1 MRKIKMVTAIAMSA
15 AMIIGLTACGGG
27 GGAAAPAASSE
38 SSAPEAEADNSG
50 GDAAASADG
59 LKITLIMSQRDE
71 FLSSLEAG
79 AKKKAEELG
88 VNLITQDAN
97 QDESKQ
103 IQYVQ
108 AAAADGQSVVIVNPI
123 NPSACQSIVD
133 AAGDMSV
140 VFVNRVP
147 DDLSVLTDKA
157 VYVGSDEHTSGKF
170 QGDFLGKYFND
181 KGQTEIKYI
190 LLRGIEGQTST
201 TLRTESVM
209 KALEDNGI
217 TATETY
223 AKSCLYD
230 RTEALNQMTNIL
242 ADASKEF
249 DCIISNNDS
258 MALGAIEALTS
269 AGREID
275 FPIVG
280 IDATADGRQAIRDG
294 SLAMS
299 VFQDPNGQGG
309 GSVQAAVNLANGDA
323 LNANTDFE
331 VDSETGHILWV
342 PFEEV
347 TPDNV
352 DEYENR

>member
-1 MRKIKMVTAIAMSA
+1 MKLFATLAVTAAMVL
-15 AMIIGLTACGGG
+15 GLAACGGGSSAAPAATDSGSTG
-27 GGAAAPAASSE
+27 GGAAA
-38 SSAPEAEADNSG
+38 G
-50 GDAAASADG
+50 GE
-59 LKITLIMSQRDE
+59 KITLIMSQRDE

-79 AKKKAEELG
+79 AKKAAGELG
-88 VNLITQDAN
+88 VNLVTQDAN

-108 AAAADGQSVVIVNPI
+108 AAAADGQKAIIVNPI
-123 NPSACQSIVD
+123 NPSACQSIID
-133 AAGDMSV
+133 AAGDMKV

-147 DDLSVLTDKA
+147 DDTSILNENA

-170 QGDFLGKYFND
+170 QGDFLAKYFNE
-181 KGQTEIKYI
+181 KGQKDIKYI

-201 TLRTESVM
+201 TLRSESVLQ
-209 KALEDNGI
+209 ALADNGI
-217 TATETY
+217 NATETY

-230 RTEALNQMTNIL
+230 RTEALNQMGNIL

-249 DCIISNNDS
+249 DCIICNNDS
-258 MALGAIEALTS
+258 MALGAIEACTQ
-269 AGREID
+269 AGRTID

-280 IDATADGRQAIRDG
+280 IDATADGRQAIKDG
-294 SLAMS
+294 TLAMS

-309 GSVQAAVNLANGDA
+309 GAVAAA
-323 LNANTDFE
+323 LNLINGAALNENTDFE
-331 VDSETGHILWV
+331 VDETGFILWV

-352 DEYENR
+352 ADYDNR

>member
-1 MRKIKMVTAIAMSA
+1 MKKMKLFATLAVTAAMVLSLA
-15 AMIIGLTACGGG
+15 ACGGG
-27 GGAAAPAASSE
+27 SSAAPAATDSGSASTGEAAAPAA
-38 SSAPEAEADNSG
+38 G
-50 GDAAASADG
+50 GE
-59 LKITLIMSQRDE
+59 KITLIMSQRDE

-79 AKKKAEELG
+79 AKKAAAELG
-88 VNLITQDAN
+88 VNLVTQDAN

-108 AAAADGQSVVIVNPI
+108 AAAADGQKAVIVNPI
-123 NPSACQSIVD
+123 NPSACQSIID
-133 AAGDMSV
+133 AAGDMKV

-147 DDLSVLTDKA
+147 DDTSILNENA

-170 QGDFLGKYFND
+170 QGDFLAKYFND
-181 KGQTEIKYI
+181 KGQKDIKYI

-201 TLRTESVM
+201 TLRSESVL
-209 KALEDNGI
+209 KALADNGI
-217 TATETY
+217 NATETY

-230 RTEALNQMTNIL
+230 RTEALNQMGNIL

-249 DCIISNNDS
+249 DCIICNNDS
-258 MALGAIEALTS
+258 MALGAIEACTQ
-269 AGREID
+269 AGRTID

-280 IDATADGRQAIRDG
+280 IDATADGRQAIKDG
-294 SLAMS
+294 TLAMS

-309 GSVQAAVNLANGDA
+309 GAVAAALNLINGDA
-323 LNANTDFE
+323 LNANTNFE
-331 VDSETGHILWV
+331 VDETGFILWV

-352 DEYENR
+352 ADYDNR

>member
-1 MRKIKMVTAIAMSA
+1 MKKMKLFATLAVTAAMVL
-15 AMIIGLTACGGG
+15 GLAACGGGSSAAPAATDSGSTG
-27 GGAAAPAASSE
+27 GGAAA
-38 SSAPEAEADNSG
+38 G
-50 GDAAASADG
+50 GE
-59 LKITLIMSQRDE
+59 KITLIMSQRDE

-79 AKKKAEELG
+79 AKKAAGELG
-88 VNLITQDAN
+88 VNLVTQDAN

-108 AAAADGQSVVIVNPI
+108 AAAADGQKAIIVNPI
-123 NPSACQSIVD
+123 NPSACQSIID
-133 AAGDMSV
+133 AAGDMKV

-147 DDLSVLTDKA
+147 DDTSILNENA

-170 QGDFLGKYFND
+170 QGDFLAKYFNE
-181 KGQTEIKYI
+181 KGQKDIKYI

-201 TLRTESVM
+201 TLRSESVLQ
-209 KALEDNGI
+209 ALADNGI
-217 TATETY
+217 NATETY

-230 RTEALNQMTNIL
+230 RTEALNQMGNIL

-249 DCIISNNDS
+249 DCIICNNDS
-258 MALGAIEALTS
+258 MALGAIEACTQ
-269 AGREID
+269 AGRTID

-280 IDATADGRQAIRDG
+280 IDATADGRQAIKDG
-294 SLAMS
+294 TLAMS

-309 GSVQAAVNLANGDA
+309 GAVAAA
-323 LNANTDFE
+323 LNLINGKPLNEGTSFE
-331 VDSETGHILWV
+331 VDETGFILWV

-352 DEYENR
+352 AEYDNR

>member
-1 MRKIKMVTAIAMSA
+1 MKKMKLFATLAVTAAMVL
-15 AMIIGLTACGGG
+15 GLAACGGGSSAAPAATDSGSTG
-27 GGAAAPAASSE
+27 GGAAA
-38 SSAPEAEADNSG
+38 G
-50 GDAAASADG
+50 GE
-59 LKITLIMSQRDE
+59 KITLIMSQRDE

-79 AKKKAEELG
+79 AKKAAGELG
-88 VNLITQDAN
+88 VNLVTQDAN

-108 AAAADGQSVVIVNPI
+108 AAAADGQKAIIVNPI
-123 NPSACQSIVD
+123 NPSACQSIID
-133 AAGDMSV
+133 AAGDMKV

-147 DDLSVLTDKA
+147 DDTSILNENA

-170 QGDFLGKYFND
+170 QGDFLAKYFND
-181 KGQTEIKYI
+181 KGQKDIKYI

-201 TLRTESVM
+201 TLRSESVL
-209 KALEDNGI
+209 KALADNGI
-217 TATETY
+217 NATETY

-230 RTEALNQMTNIL
+230 RTEALNQMGNIL

-249 DCIISNNDS
+249 DCIICNNDS
-258 MALGAIEALTS
+258 MALGAIEACTQ
-269 AGREID
+269 AGRTID

-280 IDATADGRQAIRDG
+280 IDATADGRQAIKDG
-294 SLAMS
+294 TLAMS

-309 GSVQAAVNLANGDA
+309 GAVAAA
-323 LNANTDFE
+323 LNLINGAALNENTDFE
-331 VDSETGHILWV
+331 VDETGFILWV

-352 DEYENR
+352 ADYDNR

>member
-1 MRKIKMVTAIAMSA
+1 MKKMKLFATLAVTAAMVL
-15 AMIIGLTACGGG
+15 GLAACGGGSSAAPAATDSGSTG
-27 GGAAAPAASSE
+27 GGAAA
-38 SSAPEAEADNSG
+38 G
-50 GDAAASADG
+50 GE
-59 LKITLIMSQRDE
+59 KITLIMSQRDE

-79 AKKKAEELG
+79 AKKAAGELG
-88 VNLITQDAN
+88 VNLVTQDAN

-108 AAAADGQSVVIVNPI
+108 AAAADGQKAVIVNPI
-123 NPSACQSIVD
+123 NPSACQSIID
-133 AAGDMSV
+133 AAGDMKV

-147 DDLSVLTDKA
+147 DDTSILNENA

-170 QGDFLGKYFND
+170 QGDFLAKYFNE
-181 KGQTEIKYI
+181 KGQKDIKYI

-201 TLRTESVM
+201 TLRSESVL
-209 KALEDNGI
+209 KALADNGI
-217 TATETY
+217 NATETY

-230 RTEALNQMTNIL
+230 RTEALNQMGNIL

-249 DCIISNNDS
+249 DCIICNNDS
-258 MALGAIEALTS
+258 MALGAIEACTQ
-269 AGREID
+269 AGRTID

-280 IDATADGRQAIRDG
+280 IDATADGRQAIKDG
-294 SLAMS
+294 TLAMS

-309 GSVQAAVNLANGDA
+309 GAVAAALNLINGDA
-323 LNANTDFE
+323 LNANTNFE
-331 VDSETGHILWV
+331 VDETGFILWV

-352 DEYENR
+352 ADYDNR

>member
-1 MRKIKMVTAIAMSA
+1 MKKMKLFATLAVTAAMVL
-15 AMIIGLTACGGG
+15 GLAACGGGSSAAPAATDSGSTG
-27 GGAAAPAASSE
+27 GGAAA
-38 SSAPEAEADNSG
+38 G
-50 GDAAASADG
+50 GE
-59 LKITLIMSQRDE
+59 KITLIMSQRDE

-79 AKKKAEELG
+79 AKKAAAELG
-88 VNLITQDAN
+88 VNLVTQDAN

-108 AAAADGQSVVIVNPI
+108 AAAADGQKAVIVNPI
-123 NPSACQSIVD
+123 NPSACQSIID
-133 AAGDMSV
+133 AAGDMKV

-147 DDLSVLTDKA
+147 DDTSILNENA

-170 QGDFLGKYFND
+170 QGDFLAKYFND
-181 KGQTEIKYI
+181 KGQKDIKYI

-201 TLRTESVM
+201 TLRSESVLQ
-209 KALEDNGI
+209 ALADNGI
-217 TATETY
+217 NATETY

-230 RTEALNQMTNIL
+230 RTEALNQMGNIL

-249 DCIISNNDS
+249 DCIICNNDS
-258 MALGAIEALTS
+258 MALGAIEACTQ
-269 AGREID
+269 AGRTID

-280 IDATADGRQAIRDG
+280 IDATADGRQAIKDG
-294 SLAMS
+294 TLAMS

-309 GSVQAAVNLANGDA
+309 GAVAAA
-323 LNANTDFE
+323 LNLINGAPLNEGTNFE
-331 VDSETGHILWV
+331 VDETGFILWV

-352 DEYENR
+352 ADYDNR

>member
-1 MRKIKMVTAIAMSA
+1 MKKFAKRLLALGIAGVMALSLA
-15 AMIIGLTACGGG
+15 ACGGG
-27 GGAAAPAASSE
+27 GSSAPAGSDSGSTGGGAAA
-38 SSAPEAEADNSG
+38 G
-50 GDAAASADG
+50 GE
-59 LKITLIMSQRDE
+59 KITLIMSQRDE

-79 AKKKAEELG
+79 AKKAAGELG
-88 VNLITQDAN
+88 VNLVTQDAN

-108 AAAADGQSVVIVNPI
+108 AAAADGQKAIIVNPI
-123 NPSACQSIVD
+123 NPSACQSIID
-133 AAGDMSV
+133 AAGDMKV

-147 DDLSVLTDKA
+147 DDTSILNENA

-170 QGDFLGKYFND
+170 QGDFLAKYFND
-181 KGQTEIKYI
+181 KGQKDIKYI

-201 TLRTESVM
+201 TLRSESVL
-209 KALEDNGI
+209 KALADNGI
-217 TATETY
+217 NATETY

-230 RTEALNQMTNIL
+230 RTEALNQMGNIL

-249 DCIISNNDS
+249 DCIICNNDS
-258 MALGAIEALTS
+258 MALGAIEACTQ
-269 AGREID
+269 AGRTID

-280 IDATADGRQAIRDG
+280 IDATADGRQAIKDG
-294 SLAMS
+294 TLAMS

-309 GSVQAAVNLANGDA
+309 GAVAAALNLINGDA
-323 LNANTDFE
+323 LNANTNFE
-331 VDSETGHILWV
+331 VDETGFILWV

-352 DEYENR
+352 ADYDNR

>member
-1 MRKIKMVTAIAMSA
+1 MKKMKLFATLAVTAAMVL
-15 AMIIGLTACGGG
+15 GLAACGGGSSAAPAATDSGSTG
-27 GGAAAPAASSE
+27 GGAAA
-38 SSAPEAEADNSG
+38 G
-50 GDAAASADG
+50 GE
-59 LKITLIMSQRDE
+59 KITLIMSQRDE

-79 AKKKAEELG
+79 AKKAAGELG
-88 VNLITQDAN
+88 VNLVTQDAN

-108 AAAADGQSVVIVNPI
+108 AAAADGQKAIIVNPI
-123 NPSACQSIVD
+123 NPSACQSIID
-133 AAGDMSV
+133 AAGDMKV

-147 DDLSVLTDKA
+147 DDTSILNENA

-170 QGDFLGKYFND
+170 QGDFLAKYFND
-181 KGQTEIKYI
+181 KGQKDIKYI

-201 TLRTESVM
+201 TLRSESVLQ
-209 KALEDNGI
+209 ALADNGI
-217 TATETY
+217 NATETY

-230 RTEALNQMTNIL
+230 RTEALNQMGNIL

-249 DCIISNNDS
+249 DCIICNNDS
-258 MALGAIEALTS
+258 MALGAIEACTQ
-269 AGREID
+269 AGRTID

-280 IDATADGRQAIRDG
+280 IDATADGRQAIKDG
-294 SLAMS
+294 TLAMS

-309 GSVQAAVNLANGDA
+309 GAVAAA
-323 LNANTDFE
+323 LNLINGAALNEGTNFD
-331 VDSETGHILWV
+331 VDETGFILWV

-352 DEYENR
+352 ADYDNR

>member
-1 MRKIKMVTAIAMSA
+1 MKKMKLFATLAVTAAMVL
-15 AMIIGLTACGGG
+15 GLAACGGGSSAAPAATDSGSTG
-27 GGAAAPAASSE
+27 GGAAA
-38 SSAPEAEADNSG
+38 G
-50 GDAAASADG
+50 GE
-59 LKITLIMSQRDE
+59 KITLIMSQRDE

-79 AKKKAEELG
+79 AKKAAAELG
-88 VNLITQDAN
+88 VNLVTQDAN

-108 AAAADGQSVVIVNPI
+108 AAAADGQKAIIVNPI
-123 NPSACQSIVD
+123 NPSACQSIID
-133 AAGDMSV
+133 AAGDMKV

-147 DDLSVLTDKA
+147 DDTSILNENA

-170 QGDFLGKYFND
+170 QGDFLAKYFKD
-181 KGQTEIKYI
+181 KGQTDIKYI

-201 TLRTESVM
+201 TLRSESVLQ
-209 KALEDNGI
+209 ALADNGI
-217 TATETY
+217 NATETY

-230 RTEALNQMTNIL
+230 RTEALNQMGNIL

-249 DCIISNNDS
+249 DCIICNNDS
-258 MALGAIEALTS
+258 MALGAIEACTQ
-269 AGREID
+269 ANRTID

-280 IDATADGRQAIRDG
+280 IDATADGRQAIKDG
-294 SLAMS
+294 TLAMS

-309 GSVQAAVNLANGDA
+309 GAVQAAVNLINGAA
-323 LNANTDFE
+323 LNEGTSFD
-331 VDSETGHILWV
+331 VDETGFILWV

-352 DEYENR
+352 ADYDNR

>member
-1 MRKIKMVTAIAMSA
+1 MKKFAKRLLALGIAGVMALSLA
-15 AMIIGLTACGGG
+15 ACGGG
-27 GGAAAPAASSE
+27 GSSAPAGSDSGSTGGGAAA
-38 SSAPEAEADNSG
+38 G
-50 GDAAASADG
+50 GE
-59 LKITLIMSQRDE
+59 KITLIMSQRDE

-79 AKKKAEELG
+79 AKKAAGELG
-88 VNLITQDAN
+88 VNLVTQDAN

-108 AAAADGQSVVIVNPI
+108 AAAADGQKAIIVNPI
-123 NPSACQSIVD
+123 NPSACQSIID
-133 AAGDMSV
+133 AAGDMKV

-147 DDLSVLTDKA
+147 DDTSILNENA

-170 QGDFLGKYFND
+170 QGDFLAKYFND
-181 KGQTEIKYI
+181 KGQKDIKYI

-201 TLRTESVM
+201 TLRSESVLQ
-209 KALEDNGI
+209 ALKDNGI
-217 TATETY
+217 NATETY

-230 RTEALNQMTNIL
+230 RTEALNQMGNIL

-249 DCIISNNDS
+249 DCIICNNDS
-258 MALGAIEALTS
+258 MALGAIEACTQ
-269 AGREID
+269 AGRTID

-280 IDATADGRQAIRDG
+280 IDATADGRQAIKDG
-294 SLAMS
+294 TLAMS

-309 GSVQAAVNLANGDA
+309 GAVAAA
-323 LNANTDFE
+323 LNLINGAALNEGTNFE
-331 VDSETGHILWV
+331 VDETGFILWV

-352 DEYENR
+352 ADYDNR

>member
-1 MRKIKMVTAIAMSA
+1 MKKMKLFATLAVTAAMVL
-15 AMIIGLTACGGG
+15 GLAACGGGSSAAPAATDSGSTG
-27 GGAAAPAASSE
+27 GGAAA
-38 SSAPEAEADNSG
+38 G
-50 GDAAASADG
+50 GE
-59 LKITLIMSQRDE
+59 KITLIMSQRDE

-79 AKKKAEELG
+79 AKKAAAELG
-88 VNLITQDAN
+88 VNLVTQDAN

-108 AAAADGQSVVIVNPI
+108 AAAADGQKAVIVNPI
-123 NPSACQSIVD
+123 NPSACQSIID
-133 AAGDMSV
+133 AAGDMKV

-147 DDLSVLTDKA
+147 DDTSILNENA

-170 QGDFLGKYFND
+170 QGDFLAEYFKKAGKTD
-181 KGQTEIKYI
+181 IKYI

-201 TLRTESVM
+201 TLRSESVLQ
-209 KALEDNGI
+209 ALADNGI
-217 TATETY
+217 NATETY

-230 RTEALNQMTNIL
+230 RTEALNQMGNIL

-249 DCIISNNDS
+249 DCIICNNDS
-258 MALGAIEALTS
+258 MALGAIEACTQ
-269 AGREID
+269 AGRTID

-280 IDATADGRQAIRDG
+280 IDATADGRQAIKDG
-294 SLAMS
+294 TLAMS

-309 GSVQAAVNLANGDA
+309 GAVAAA
-323 LNANTDFE
+323 LNLINGAPLNEGTNFE
-331 VDSETGHILWV
+331 VDETGFILWV

-352 DEYENR
+352 ADYDNR

>member
-1 MRKIKMVTAIAMSA
+1 MKKMKLFATLAVTAAMVLSLA
-15 AMIIGLTACGGG
+15 ACGGG
-27 GGAAAPAASSE
+27 SSAAPAATDSGSASTGEAAAPAA
-38 SSAPEAEADNSG
+38 G
-50 GDAAASADG
+50 GE
-59 LKITLIMSQRDE
+59 KITLIMSQRDE

-79 AKKKAEELG
+79 AIAKAKELG
-88 VNLITQDAN
+88 VNLVTQDAN

-108 AAAADGQSVVIVNPI
+108 AAAADGQKAVIVNPI
-123 NPSACQSIVD
+123 NPSACQSIID
-133 AAGDMSV
+133 AAGDMKV

-147 DDLSVLTDKA
+147 DDTSILNENA

-170 QGDFLGKYFND
+170 QGDFLAKYFNE
-181 KGQTEIKYI
+181 KGQKDIKYI

-201 TLRTESVM
+201 TLRSESVLQ
-209 KALEDNGI
+209 ALADNGI
-217 TATETY
+217 NATETY

-230 RTEALNQMTNIL
+230 RTEALNQMGNIL

-249 DCIISNNDS
+249 DCIICNNDS
-258 MALGAIEALTS
+258 MALGAIEACTQ
-269 AGREID
+269 AGRTID

-280 IDATADGRQAIRDG
+280 IDATADGRQAIKDG
-294 SLAMS
+294 TLAMS

-309 GSVQAAVNLANGDA
+309 GAVAAALNLINGDA
-323 LNANTDFE
+323 LNANTNFE
-331 VDSETGHILWV
+331 VDETGFILWV

-352 DEYENR
+352 ADYDNR

>member
-1 MRKIKMVTAIAMSA
+1 MKLFATLAVTAAMVL
-15 AMIIGLTACGGG
+15 GLAACGGGSSAAPAATDSGSTG
-27 GGAAAPAASSE
+27 GGAAA
-38 SSAPEAEADNSG
+38 G
-50 GDAAASADG
+50 GE
-59 LKITLIMSQRDE
+59 KITLIMSQRDE

-79 AKKKAEELG
+79 AKKAAGELG
-88 VNLITQDAN
+88 VNLVTQDAN

-108 AAAADGQSVVIVNPI
+108 AAAADGQKAIIVNPI
-123 NPSACQSIVD
+123 NPSACQSIID
-133 AAGDMSV
+133 AAGDMKV

-147 DDLSVLTDKA
+147 DDTSILNENA

-170 QGDFLGKYFND
+170 QGDFLAKYFNE
-181 KGQTEIKYI
+181 KGQKDIKYI

-201 TLRTESVM
+201 TLRSESVLQ
-209 KALEDNGI
+209 ALADNGI
-217 TATETY
+217 NATETY

-230 RTEALNQMTNIL
+230 RTEALNQMGNIL

-249 DCIISNNDS
+249 DCIICNNDS
-258 MALGAIEALTS
+258 MALGAIEACTQ
-269 AGREID
+269 AGRTID

-280 IDATADGRQAIRDG
+280 IDATADGRQAIKDG
-294 SLAMS
+294 TLAMS

-309 GSVQAAVNLANGDA
+309 GAVAAA
-323 LNANTDFE
+323 LNLINGNALNEGTGFE
-331 VDSETGHILWV
+331 VDETGFILWV

-352 DEYENR
+352 ADYDNR

>member
-1 MRKIKMVTAIAMSA
+1 MKKMKLFATLAVTAAMVL
-15 AMIIGLTACGGG
+15 GLAACGGGSSAAPAATDSGSTG
-27 GGAAAPAASSE
+27 GGAAA
-38 SSAPEAEADNSG
+38 G
-50 GDAAASADG
+50 GE
-59 LKITLIMSQRDE
+59 KITLIMSQRDE

-79 AKKKAEELG
+79 AKKAAGELG
-88 VNLITQDAN
+88 VNLVTQDAN

-108 AAAADGQSVVIVNPI
+108 AAAADGQKAVIVNPI
-123 NPSACQSIVD
+123 NPSACQSIID
-133 AAGDMSV
+133 AAGDMKV

-147 DDLSVLTDKA
+147 DDTSILNENA

-170 QGDFLGKYFND
+170 QGDFLAKYFND
-181 KGQTEIKYI
+181 KGQKDIKYI

-201 TLRTESVM
+201 TLRSDSTTLRSESVLQ
-209 KALEDNGI
+209 ALADNGI
-217 TATETY
+217 NATETY

-230 RTEALNQMTNIL
+230 RTEALNQMGNIL

-249 DCIISNNDS
+249 DCIICNNDS
-258 MALGAIEALTS
+258 MALGAIEACTQ
-269 AGREID
+269 AGRTID

-280 IDATADGRQAIRDG
+280 IDATADGRQAIKDG
-294 SLAMS
+294 TLAMS

-309 GSVQAAVNLANGDA
+309 GAVAAALNLINGDA
-323 LNANTDFE
+323 LNANTNFE
-331 VDSETGHILWV
+331 VDETGFILWV

-352 DEYENR
+352 ADYDNR

>member
-1 MRKIKMVTAIAMSA
+1 MKKTRVAIALGLAA
-15 AMIIGLTACGGG
+15 AMMISLVACGGG
-27 GGAAAPAASSE
+27 GSSSSGSSEASTASGGGAAA
-38 SSAPEAEADNSG
+38 G
-50 GDAAASADG
+50 GE
-59 LKITLIMSQRDE
+59 KITLIMSQRDE

-79 AKKKAEELG
+79 AKKAAEELG
-88 VNLITQDAN
+88 VNLVTQDAN

-108 AAAADGQSVVIVNPI
+108 AAAADGQKAVIVNPI
-123 NPSACQSIVD
+123 NPSACQSIID
-133 AAGDMSV
+133 AAGDMKV

-147 DDLSVLTDKA
+147 DDTSILNENA

-170 QGDFLGKYFND
+170 QGDFLANYFKEQGKTD
-181 KGQTEIKYI
+181 IKYI

-201 TLRTESVM
+201 TLRSESVM
-209 KALEDNGI
+209 KALADNGI
-217 TATETY
+217 NATETY

-230 RTEALNQMTNIL
+230 RTEAMNQMTNIL
-242 ADASKEF
+242 ADKSEEF

-258 MALGAIEALTS
+258 MALGAIEACKT
-269 AGREID
+269 AGVEIN

-280 IDATADGRQAIRDG
+280 IDATADGRDAIKNG
-294 SLAMS
+294 ELAMS

-309 GSVQAAVNLANGDA
+309 GAVAAA
-323 LNANTDFE
+323 LNLINGAPLNEGTSFE
-331 VDSETGHILWV
+331 VDETGFILWV

-352 DEYENR
+352 VDYDNR